1 MEHGIR
7 FAAVVMVAVA
17 GSLAFSGSRLSGSVM
32 FTGRTPWDALTVL
45 VVVLPVYVGVAH
57 AVPVWASAVVAL
69 VGLGCLVLGSTSQ
82 LFLSVGAVLLLVT
95 MADAGLIGWCGTTC
109 VGLTDLRDVSSGI
122 RAVEF
127 CESVGDRPVQRTD
140 NWRAFVGAVRTSAA
154 IG

>member
-1 MEHGIR
+1 MTASGGEAGEMEHGIR

-17 GSLAFSGSRLSGSVM
+17 GSLAFSGPRLSGSVM

-82 LFLSVGAVLLLVT
+82 LFLSVGAVLLLVAV
-95 MADAGLIGWCGTTC
+95 ADA
-109 VGLTDLRDVSSGI
+109 SS
-122 RAVEF
+122 
-127 CESVGDRPVQRTD
+127 
-140 NWRAFVGAVRTSAA
+140 SAA
-154 IG
+154 AGSLHAAGP